1 MAATLMGAQRGGR
14 GSRRRPRLVSEI
26 NVTPFVD
33 VMLVLLV
40 IFMVTAPLLTAAVE
54 VDLPQTRA
62 AQATGQDEP
71 LIVSV
76 NAEGKT
82 FLQET
87 ELEIDALIA
96 RLQAV
101 TRAKPDQRIFV
112 RGDKALAYGK
122 VMEVMGSLSAA
133 GFAKVALV
141 AEVPAGRPNNPTRA
155 APRPAAPAR
164 PAPAPAR

>member
-1 MAATLMGAQRGGR
+1 MAVSLIAATGR
-14 GSRRRPRLVSEI
+14 GQPRSSRRRARLVAEI

-40 IFMVTAPLLTAAVE
+40 IFMITAPLLTAAVQ
-54 VDLPQTRA
+54 VDLPRTQA

-71 LIVSV
+71 LIVTV

-87 ELEIDALIA
+87 ELEGDALIA
-96 RLQAV
+96 RLQAI
-101 TRAKPDQRIFV
+101 TQNKSDQRIFV
-112 RGDKALAYGK
+112 RGDKNLAYGRI
-122 VMEVMGSLSAA
+122 MEVMGALSSA

-141 AEVPAGRPNNPTRA
+141 AEVPSAPVAGRPN
-155 APRPAAPAR
+155 RPAGSTGR
-164 PAPAPAR
+164 

>member
-1 MAATLMGAQRGGR
+1 MAGPLI
-14 GSRRRPRLVSEI
+14 GSSRTRSARRSPRLVSEI

-40 IFMVTAPLLTAAVE
+40 IFMVTAPLLTAGVD
-54 VDLPQTRA
+54 VDLPKTQA

-71 LIVSV
+71 LIVSI

-87 ELEIDALIA
+87 EFDLDALVA
-96 RLQAV
+96 RL
-101 TRAKPDQRIFV
+101 RAITANKPDQRIFV
-112 RGDKALAYGK
+112 RGDKSLAYGRI
-122 VMEVMGSLSAA
+122 MEVMGALSTA

-141 AEVPAGRPNNPTRA
+141 AEIPGSKA
-155 APRPAAPAR
+155 PAAPAQRR
-164 PAPAPAR
+164 PAARTAAPAGR

>member
-1 MAATLMGAQRGGR
+1 MAGPLIAATGR
-14 GSRRRPRLVSEI
+14 GQPASRRRRARLVAEI

-40 IFMVTAPLLTAAVE
+40 IFMITAPLLTAAVQ
-54 VDLPQTRA
+54 VDLPRTQA

-71 LIVSV
+71 LVITI

-87 ELEIDALIA
+87 ELDMDALIA
-96 RLQAV
+96 RL
-101 TRAKPDQRIFV
+101 RAILQNKSDQRIFV
-112 RGDKALAYGK
+112 RGDKNLAYGK
-122 VMEVMGSLSAA
+122 IMDVMGALSSA

-141 AEVPAGRPNNPTRA
+141 AEVPSAPVAARPN
-155 APRPAAPAR
+155 RPAGSTGR
-164 PAPAPAR
+164 

>member
-1 MAATLMGAQRGGR
+1 MAATLIGAQRGGGR
-14 GSRRRPRLVSEI
+14 HRRRPRLVSDI

-40 IFMVTAPLLTAAVE
+40 IFMVTAPLLTAAVD

-82 FLQET
+82 YLQET
-87 ELEIDALIA
+87 ELEMEVLIA

-122 VMEVMGSLSAA
+122 VMEVMGALSSA

-141 AEVPAGRPNNPTRA
+141 AEVPAGRPSNPTRPRS
-155 APRPAAPAR
+155 APAPAR
-164 PAPAPAR
+164 PAPAQPAR

>member
-1 MAATLMGAQRGGR
+1 MAVSLIAATGR
-14 GSRRRPRLVSEI
+14 GQPRSSRRRARLVAEI

-40 IFMVTAPLLTAAVE
+40 IFMITAPLLTAAVQ
-54 VDLPQTRA
+54 VDLPRTQA

-71 LIVSV
+71 LVVTV

-87 ELEIDALIA
+87 ELDMDALIA
-96 RLQAV
+96 RL
-101 TRAKPDQRIFV
+101 RAIVQNKADQRIFV
-112 RGDKALAYGK
+112 RGDKNLAYGRI
-122 VMEVMGSLSAA
+122 MEVMGALSSA

-141 AEVPAGRPNNPTRA
+141 AEVPSAPVAARPN
-155 APRPAAPAR
+155 RPAGSTGR
-164 PAPAPAR
+164 

>member
-1 MAATLMGAQRGGR
+1 MAGPMVAMG
-14 GSRRRPRLVSEI
+14 GSRTGRRRARLVAEI

-71 LIVSV
+71 LIVTI
-76 NAEGKT
+76 NAEGKAY
-82 FLQET
+82 LQET
-87 ELEIDALIA
+87 EFDIDALVS
-96 RLQAV
+96 RL
-101 TRAKPDQRIFV
+101 RAITQSKPDQRIFV
-112 RGDKALAYGK
+112 RGDKSLAYGK
-122 VMEVMGSLSAA
+122 IMEVMGALSSA

-141 AEVPAGRPNNPTRA
+141 AEVPA
-155 APRPAAPAR
+155 APGAAR
-164 PAPAPAR
+164 PARR